1 MHLHGRHSAAAFLGS
16 IKKYGLHPVEFSD
29 YYPFSK
35 YLTADCPKNTYERIS
50 WQYTPDKISLCLE
63 RFHKYL
69 FHLLENF
76 CRQLFLDVSDKKDVT
91 VKIELFQ
98 SIWVKTRFN
107 DDKKRLKY
115 TSTYAS
121 ICFITDFMKELLPKT
136 IHHLNGLQ
144 HFRSVVP
151 EFNQVFHG
159 VYWDLLILI
168 KSHYPNERGGSI
180 YLLNSGNRKC
190 QL

>member
-1 MHLHGRHSAAAFLGS
+1 MNAIQLQHFLEVSKNMAYILLNSVIIIHFPSILLLIVQKILMNVSPGS
-16 IKKYGLHPVEFSD
+16 TRLIKSLFVQRGFTNVFSICWKI
-29 YYPFSK
+29 F
-35 YLTADCPKNTYERIS
+35 ADNLS
-50 WQYTPDKISLCLE
+50 
-63 RFHKYL
+63 
-69 FHLLENF
+69 
-76 CRQLFLDVSDKKDVT
+76 LFLDVSDKKDVT

-159 VYWDLLILI
+159 VYLDLLILI
-168 KSHYPNERGGSI
+168 KSHDPNERGGSI